1 MSDVSGLARSSA
13 RLWQPVRMAPPPSSP
28 SSIWWQGSVKKFT
41 KKGGILVAYN
51 RVKTEFIQERDG
63 DWAAYF
69 PSVLPWNPCQVLKD
83 YHRPSWQCTFLCAP
97 CLFKS
102 HHSFD
107 LLRQNLCE
115 QVGWYN
121 LPPCGSPRPWTPL
134 PEAQPVANTPKIRL

>member
-51 RVKTEFIQERDG
+51 RVKTEFIQEHDG
-63 DWAAYF
+63 DWSAYF

-107 LLRQNLCE
+107 LLRQIFVSRLAGLSSHPVVHLNLGLLF
-115 QVGWYN
+115 QKLNRWQILQN
-121 LPPCGSPRPWTPL
+121 
-134 PEAQPVANTPKIRL
+134 